1 MSELEL
7 VRALRADVPT
17 PTARELEAPR
27 GRLLD
32 AIAASSTPRRRVRR
46 VRRVSRVRGAS
57 RLRWVPL
64 VAALAAALVVAA
76 LHVPRAPR
84 PTATV
89 PAPAPHLS
97 LAAEVLRAAA
107 RHAAAE
113 PASRPSPEQWIYSK
127 SVEQEPGAPVAI
139 DENWIQFDGVKTAY
153 WQGGRLIVHA
163 GPASAPPRGAGTPLQ
178 EYDAHPSP
186 MTAYDALALLPPD
199 PVALLAAVDAEVA
212 ANPNAV
218 APAGGSPIA
227 GSTRQQLE
235 FEYLSSLVWNAAQA
249 APASAEAS
257 VFRAMAT
264 IPGVTAQ
271 PGATDAVGRP
281 AIALSDGGDQQQLLF
296 DPRTYEVTGLRTISN
311 GHYPA
316 PGKAGTLPAGA
327 VVDSVSFASVALVN
341 AAGDR

>member
-7 VRALRADVPT
+7 VRALRADVRT

-32 AIAASSTPRRRVRR
+32 AIAASATPRRRVRR
-46 VRRVSRVRGAS
+46 VRRA
-57 RLRWVPL
+57 RWVPL
-64 VAALAAALVVAA
+64 VAALAAALVAA
-76 LHVPRAPR
+76 VLLVPRAAR
-84 PTATV
+84 QTAT
-89 PAPAPHLS
+89 APATAPHFS
-97 LAAEVLRAAA
+97 LAAQVLTAAA

-127 SVEQEPGAPVAI
+127 SVEQEPGAPVAT

-153 WQGGRLIVHA
+153 WQGGELIVHA
-163 GPASAPPRGAGTPLQ
+163 GPAPTPPRGAGTPLQ
-178 EYDAHPSP
+178 EYEAHPTP
-186 MTAYDALALLPPD
+186 MTAYDALASLPPD

-227 GSTRQQLE
+227 GSTRQELE

-249 APASAEAS
+249 APESAEAA
-257 VFRAMAT
+257 VFRAMST

-271 PGATDAVGRP
+271 PDATDAVGRP
-281 AIALSDGGDQQQLLF
+281 AIALSDGDDQEQLLF
-296 DPRTYEVTGLRTISN
+296 DTQTYQVTGLRTISN

-327 VVDSVSFASVALVN
+327 VVDSVAFARVALVN
-341 AAGDR
+341 APGDR